1 MLQCLHFHRKQSTLL
16 FRTFRLKAFSQ
27 HGIRN
32 YSDAI
37 LTPRTIAAAEI
48 SVSKR
53 CLHSTST
60 SGDAAVAQEQSQYES
75 NTLPKSARVVIC
87 GGGIMG
93 GK

>member
-1 MLQCLHFHRKQSTLL
+1 MLHCLHFYRKPSTQL
-16 FRTFRLKAFSQ
+16 FRTFRLKAFSE

-37 LTPRTIAAAEI
+37 SSRRIISAAEI
-48 SVSKR
+48 SVLKR

-60 SGDAAVAQEQSQYES
+60 SGNVAVTQEQSLYES
-75 NTLPKSARVVIC
+75 NALPKSARVVIC